1 MIAWTST
8 DRGVWNISIDFSA
21 LTGKGSVLKK
31 VVFLVRGRLLVGLM
45 GSGDLS

>member
-31 VVFLVRGRLLVGLM
+31 VGFGRGRLLVGLM